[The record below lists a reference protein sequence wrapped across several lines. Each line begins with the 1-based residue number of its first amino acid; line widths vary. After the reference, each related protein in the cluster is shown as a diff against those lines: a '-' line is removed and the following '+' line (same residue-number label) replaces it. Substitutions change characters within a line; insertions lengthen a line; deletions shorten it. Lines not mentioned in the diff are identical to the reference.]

1 MAGLVLIF
9 LLGRLIEETEGS
21 GTAIV
26 KDPLSPTYGALDL
39 GGASTQISFYQPDED
54 IMSNLFKLQIG
65 QGKHWNVY
73 THSFLYYGVNEAW
86 NRVGARIVVGAT
98 DVNVE
103 SSIQISQYTHHPCLP
118 EGSSL
123 PFYSGIHFDKAGTEK
138 WIIDT
143 DSGNP
148 TESSYYAS
156 ILFNNATTENF
167 DECYDVAKNLINK
180 VQGSSWCRFAHKGD
194 CSFAQVYQPPIPKTE
209 FGGFLAFSEFY
220 YTLDF
225 LGLEGKT
232 SVESI
237 GSKAKYICSMNLDE
251 IMKHS
256 AGNNQRLNQD
266 ETIVMCFRAVYVYSL
281 LRDGYGFHP
290 NESITAANVIDGQRV
305 GWALGS
311 MLYEINSLPWKYI
324 PSGRN
329 HGPSS
334 DYTNEFRI
342 FIEMMMVGI
351 IFGLGLIL
359 GRRYLRLKRR
369 GYSPLF

>member
-1 MAGLVLIF
+1 
-9 LLGRLIEETEGS
+9 
-21 GTAIV
+21 
-26 KDPLSPTYGALDL
+26 
-39 GGASTQISFYQPDED
+39 
-54 IMSNLFKLQIG
+54 
-65 QGKHWNVY
+65 
-73 THSFLYYGVNEAW
+73 
-86 NRVGARIVVGAT
+86 
-98 DVNVE
+98 
-103 SSIQISQYTHHPCLP
+103 
-118 EGSSL
+118 
-123 PFYSGIHFDKAGTEK
+123 
-138 WIIDT
+138 
-143 DSGNP
+143 
-148 TESSYYAS
+148 
-156 ILFNNATTENF
+156 
-167 DECYDVAKNLINK
+167 
-180 VQGSSWCRFAHKGD
+180 
-194 CSFAQVYQPPIPKTE
+194 
-209 FGGFLAFSEFY
+209 
-220 YTLDF
+220 
-225 LGLEGKT
+225 
-232 SVESI
+232 
-237 GSKAKYICSMNLDE
+237 MNLDE

-369 GYSPLF
+369 GYSPLV